1 MDELFRM
8 PAAVEWDNVKKLDP
22 LTLHESYKD
31 ELDSVINLL
40 TSTEEWEV
48 ERRTQEDVIHILRVF
63 QALLKMKHQEAALA
77 EELVEAQEKNENA
90 ILAKVSRLE
99 EELTY
104 AGTGPD
110 NSFLRNEIRQLKG
123 QLVRKEEMINQL
135 KKEINREKK
144 TTEKLFSR
152 AEAAEEDLKTLKK
165 ENTQLQQDIDFYQ
178 EELALKESDASKN
191 ENAETQRK
199 LISTTRQL
207 TQYMDNLLQAEDE
220 IARLK
225 EDTLRMEKCM
235 MDSTKEMEKMT
246 NEYNQIK
253 MAVHQC
259 DTETDKLRKERD
271 RAQLQIKEL
280 TQKINDMMEEDGPI
294 MAAVDAQV
302 DQWKKVLS
310 EKNEEILVYQHMICD
325 VQQKLRMAR
334 LDTERNNILSLQQAV
349 EERDGRIEILR
360 EQVEQYTIEMKKQTL
375 FMEALKVPKME
386 SATLVH
392 QRKMKELQYKWNAA
406 EVRAAEAEEASKLAQ
421 AHAEEKDRE
430 IIEVSKRLTEY
441 ERGIH
446 GLEEAVSE
454 IRECKIQIRRR
465 DLNLEAVTKEINQ
478 AYITMEQLAEENED
492 FRERLGYEP
501 SQVVDLSRFRRARG
515 LKQRQYK
522 AENQILTKEI
532 ERLEE
537 ERLEMKKQVRQLA
550 KQTVLPPSIL
560 EEDNITNAKKL
571 QPTLTQNS
579 NVPENEEP
587 QLLKPCM
594 PTSDPSDGDKRIPVE
609 ISQGELGED
618 VMIQKR
624 EAELHNYQLRSKR
637 LSPTVLV
644 EDNVTHV
651 VKKPPNFTRSSNAHE
666 NKAAQVKLLKTHRM
680 PTGDTAEG
688 DKRISVETSQG
699 EFVEDAVMMPKREA
713 ELQPKRLSQSVLQ
726 KDNVTHVK
734 QPPTLIQNINAH
746 ENKEALLK
754 LLKTH
759 HMTFHDTAEEDRS
772 ISVVTCQGECGEE
785 AMMMR
790 RKEEGLHRY
799 QLQLKLELL
808 SKEKEALEAAVKD
821 VLEALKAKDTTNIP
835 SLQKLANQDLKVFVT
850 DTLASLQA
858 DYTKAIQE
866 KMNIEK
872 ESKRTIHTYDQ
883 RFQEMKQT
891 CNYLEEKLKEKS
903 SFEADSQAA
912 LMLAYKSIKDLQCRL
927 NNKEEVIKKYQNQLI
942 KAGKNQEDLIKS
954 HAEEMKM
961 LYEKLDSN
969 NNLALERLR
978 RKSFPQEAIKN
989 PSITTP
995 LSKHLDHVAELE
1007 QMVAEQD
1014 VSLASAN
1021 RKLKMATTELE
1032 RQKAAMEIQIK
1043 KHADEISKLRRAH
1056 TVEMEDANFESNDQR
1071 SQIVKLKKEIDS
1083 LQNELE
1089 SQKEANVVSASN
1101 TLKNVVERQKDKLL
1115 YKEKQIKAL
1124 SKVLLGMRAQVT
1136 SAAEQVLTSQTE
1148 EKLSIQKLVDK
1159 QTKDL
1164 KDQVQDLNDQLETVN
1179 VASRKN
1185 ETRLKVQFDNLNKKL
1200 QRSLNIQKALRV
1212 QLEEKEQ
1219 AFQELEKQIKSR
1231 SDTAQSKE
1239 KVEQWEEAKKWQ
1251 SRLEKVKSVLKD
1263 KEQQNYFL
1271 SLQLKTIKDLYA
1283 KLERERNTVQ
1293 KKTKA
1298 KGFTADPV
1306 VEAAQLMTTKQE
1318 QSMNVKV
1325 CEDKNQSQE
1334 ETPQTLQTQISTK
1347 ALEASLRLLQVPKK
1361 EAEMPL
1367 QSDIEKE
1374 NLKLGPENVHLHLQ
1388 LTPANLD
1395 LPRFKMDTLNIPES
1409 LGAET
1414 SLNNVSTINKDNVE
1428 CEGKPEEIG
1437 ELHEK
1442 MPQSDK
1448 DDKVPKNPVQATEA
1462 EKGHDPAY
1470 WSAFFLKER
1479 RTKKS
1484 CAKEKSN
1491 PNDKDFNF
1499 YK

>member
-1 MDELFRM
+1 M

-302 DQWKKVLS
+302 DQWKVVLS

-560 EEDNITNAKKL
+560 EEDNIANAKKL
-571 QPTLTQNS
+571 QPTLTQNN

-594 PTSDPSDGDKRIPVE
+594 PTSDPSDGDKRIPVD

-666 NKAAQVKLLKTHRM
+666 NKAAQLLKTHRM

-713 ELQPKRLSQSVLQ
+713 ELQP
-726 KDNVTHVK
+726 
-734 QPPTLIQNINAH
+734 
-746 ENKEALLK
+746 
-754 LLKTH
+754 
-759 HMTFHDTAEEDRS
+759 
-772 ISVVTCQGECGEE
+772 
-785 AMMMR
+785 
-790 RKEEGLHRY
+790 
-799 QLQLKLELL
+799 KLELL

-872 ESKRTIHTYDQ
+872 ESKRTIHTHDQ

-978 RKSFPQEAIKN
+978 RKEAIKN

-1219 AFQELEKQIKSR
+1219 AFQELDKQIKSR

-1306 VEAAQLMTTKQE
+1306 VEAAQLMSTKQE

-1462 EKGHDPAY
+1462 EKGHGECDTENVT
-1470 WSAFFLKER
+1470 LQ
-1479 RTKKS
+1479 
-1484 CAKEKSN
+1484 
-1491 PNDKDFNF
+1491 
-1499 YK
+1499 